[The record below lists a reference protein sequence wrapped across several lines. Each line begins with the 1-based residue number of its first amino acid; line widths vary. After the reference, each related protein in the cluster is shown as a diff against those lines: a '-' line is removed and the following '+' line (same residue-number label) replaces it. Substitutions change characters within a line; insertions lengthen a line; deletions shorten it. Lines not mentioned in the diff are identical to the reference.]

1 MFTFIGGYND
11 YMGPL
16 IYLNSPEKF
25 TLQLQLASFQGNY
38 YSDWS
43 LIMAGSV
50 IALVPTLILFIF
62 AQKYFVEGI
71 TMTGLKG

>member
-1 MFTFIGGYND
+1 
-11 YMGPL
+11 MGPL